1 MTAPH
6 SDEPDQSQAARLAR
20 ENSYLA
26 GEISKLED
34 EIATR
39 LPSSEELAYIR
50 TRMRADENAAWLW
63 TQIRRHAPW
72 VVMVGSLVGSLI
84 VWLLTHTIN
93 IEGKP

>member
-1 MTAPH
+1 
-6 SDEPDQSQAARLAR
+6 
-20 ENSYLA
+20 
-26 GEISKLED
+26 
-34 EIATR
+34 
-39 LPSSEELAYIR
+39 
-50 TRMRADENAAWLW
+50 MRADENAAWLW